1 MTANI
6 VGTATD
12 KHLRT
17 ALSPL
22 IMILWE
28 ARKKMAALTAI
39 VQLEVDMHGEDFDY
53 DDADEEENG
62 EADSLSYELTSHN
75 ED

>member
-17 ALSPL
+17 TLSPL
-22 IMILWE
+22 IMTSWD
-28 ARKKMAALTAI
+28 ARKKMAA
-39 VQLEVDMHGEDFDY
+39 QMEVRIADY
-53 DDADEEENG
+53 NSNPWTDVLMKKRMVRRIPSAM
-62 EADSLSYELTSHN
+62 S
-75 ED
+75 